1 MTKLTTLSATIALSM
16 MAVTPVFAQ
25 WSFEQQEP
33 SAAASHWHPTNVLN
47 VGTPARSMGPMA
59 FLPPGKSHLK
69 RHVTHR

>member
-33 SAAASHWHPTNVLN
+33 SAAASHWRPTNVRN
-47 VGTPARSMGPMA
+47 VGSPARSMGAMA
-59 FLPPGKSHLK
+59 FLAPGKSHQS
-69 RHVTHR
+69 RHVSHH